1 MKSKKKIIFPL
12 LITIVIGVI
21 LILGIMWVNK
31 HYLNKKDIENF
42 NASEGQKLGDNIL
55 AGATAQMEAAGV
67 DTSNIDKQLESAFDQ
82 LGDLITN
89 EKDVIADQNGLFE
102 SEMDSSG
109 SVIDTTTVKYNDKTF
124 FEGSRFSDGFC
135 QTSGGTNNPN
145 DLNRKCGRLTHDNCT
160 ATDCC
165 VLLNGK
171 RCVAGNANGPLYLV
185 DQNNN
190 DIDYSYYSHKNECYG
205 SCGGKGKSANP
216 CSIYKDSEANVSKD
230 CLERLWKQTGCPNEY
245 ITDAKQEELKD
256 YSKLSIKNMFK
267 EATLEQNFDK
277 CYGPEGGSNPWPP
290 ACENTESSTFN
301 LSARC
306 LTKLFNDA
314 GCSNN
319 SMINDVYVADNK
331 LEPKSAMI
339 NKFAEIKNGKD
350 LESYK
355 KCYGRDE
362 LTWPNPC
369 EGVDETAQFNKG
381 EVPYICSRKVWSDIT
396 QCPNSDYIK
405 YMYHDNK
412 ESISKMKDDFTLA
425 TYRKGW
431 ENLPVN
437 YISSIRPYCYG
448 LNPNNWP
455 DVQSKMNDPC
465 INLNYNTKWGDLMPD
480 CQKRILDLYADT
492 NQWKKELKNDKET
505 ETEKYNKVSAW
516 LIIVVLEENKNIS

>member
-1 MKSKKKIIFPL
+1 MKSKKNIIFPL

-21 LILGIMWVNK
+21 LILGIMWLNK
-31 HYLNKKDIENF
+31 HYLNKKYIEGLS
-42 NASEGQKLGDNIL
+42 ASEGKDLGKNIL
-55 AGATAQMEAAGV
+55 AGATAQMKAAGV
-67 DTSNIDKQLESAFDQ
+67 DTSNIDKDLESAFDQ
-82 LGDLITN
+82 LGDLIKN
-89 EKDVIADQNGLFE
+89 EKQLI
-102 SEMDSSG
+102 SEDILYGTDKDSSG
-109 SVIDTTTVKYNDKTF
+109 SVIDTTTIKYNDKTF

-135 QTSGGTNNPN
+135 DTYASNPVE
-145 DLNRKCGRLTHDNCT
+145 LNRKCGRLTHDNCN

-171 RCVAGNANGPLYLV
+171 QCVAGNSNGPLYLV

-290 ACENTESSTFN
+290 ACENTEPSTFN

-319 SMINDVYVADNK
+319 SMINDVYVSDNK

-355 KCYGRDE
+355 KCYGQDE
-362 LTWPNPC
+362 LAWPNPC
-369 EGVDETAQFNKG
+369 EGVAETAQFNKG
-381 EVPYICSRKVWSDIT
+381 DVPYICSRKIWRDIT
-396 QCPNSDYIK
+396 QCPNSDIVKEYW
-405 YMYHDNK
+405 YDNK
-412 ESISKMKDDFTLA
+412 ESVSNMKDDYTLA
-425 TYRKGW
+425 KYR
-431 ENLPVN
+431 EEIQSAEDLPEDP
-437 YISSIRPYCYG
+437 ISSIRIFCNG
-448 LNPNNWP
+448 MNPNNWP
-455 DVQSKMNDPC
+455 NVESKMNDPC
-465 INLNYNTKWGDLMPD
+465 LNLKYTTKWGDLMSD

-492 NQWKKELKNDKET
+492 NNFKKTLKNDKEK
-505 ETEKYNKVSAW
+505 EQFNSVLAW
-516 LIIVVLEENKNIS
+516 HVIWHLEHIKNDS

>member
-21 LILGIMWVNK
+21 LILGIMWLNK
-31 HYLNKKDIENF
+31 RYLNKKDIEGLIASDIKNIIDDSKTKLS
-42 NASEGQKLGDNIL
+42 NA
-55 AGATAQMEAAGV
+55 TGV
-67 DTSNIDKQLESAFDQ
+67 NLSDENLNKQLESAFDQ

-89 EKDVIADQNGLFE
+89 EKDVIAEQNGLFE

-230 CLERLWKQTGCPNEY
+230 CLERLWKQTGCPREY

-277 CYGPEGGSNPWPP
+277 CYGPEGGSNKWPEP
-290 ACENTESSTFN
+290 CENTESSTFN

-319 SMINDVYVADNK
+319 SMINDVYVSDNK

-362 LTWPNPC
+362 LAWPNPC
-369 EGVDETAQFNKG
+369 EGVAETAQFNKG
-381 EVPYICSRKVWSDIT
+381 EVPYICSRKIWRDIT
-396 QCPNSDYIK
+396 QCPNSDIIK
-405 YMYHDNK
+405 EFLYDK
-412 ESISKMKDDFTLA
+412 ERVSKMKDDYTLA
-425 TYRKGW
+425 KYR
-431 ENLPVN
+431 ENIQTGEDHPTHPV
-437 YISSIRPYCYG
+437 SSNRIFCNG
-448 LNPNNWP
+448 MNPNNWP
-455 DVQSKMNDPC
+455 DVESNMNDPC
-465 INLNYNTKWGDLMPD
+465 LNLKYTTKWGDLMPD

-492 NQWKKELKNDKET
+492 NQWKKTLKNDKEI
-505 ETEKYNKVSAW
+505 EHINSMLAWHILIVLDINK
-516 LIIVVLEENKNIS
+516 